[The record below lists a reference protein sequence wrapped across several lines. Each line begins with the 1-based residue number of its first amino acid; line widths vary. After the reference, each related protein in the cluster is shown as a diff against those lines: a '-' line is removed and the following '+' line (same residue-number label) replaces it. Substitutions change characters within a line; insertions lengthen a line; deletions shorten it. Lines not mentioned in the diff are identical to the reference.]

1 MELPKEFVDYTSEL
15 FGEER
20 WKNYLASF
28 EGIVPVSVRLNPFK
42 TPHPP
47 KGELV
52 DSNET
57 LDGNPDSEKRYQENS
72 PLGGWGATSFP
83 VPWCRNAFYLS
94 ERPNFTLDPLLHA
107 GVYYVQ
113 EAGSMFLDEVL
124 RQLKI
129 ENGELKINEPQ
140 NYQLSIGNYQ
150 LNSVLDLCAAPGGK
164 STLLRAALPDDC
176 VLYSNEPDRR
186 RANILMENIQK
197 QGHPNVIVTNNYAID
212 YQRAGLSFDLIVCDV
227 PCSGE
232 GMFRKDYGAIGEWS
246 LQNVMKC
253 ATLQRSII
261 EDIWPCLNEGGV
273 LVYSTCTF
281 NLHEDEENVKWICE
295 TLGAEIIPIEV
306 KDEWNIT
313 GSLLKGWDKPVYR
326 FIPGTTKGE
335 GLFMAVMRK
344 KEAQPLTRP
353 TDTLSPR
360 GEGDVRNCEADELAN
375 NECSKRK
382 SSREKVI
389 SSSPQRERVSVGRVR
404 GSGCLRVLS
413 DGHPVG
419 TQKGKNI
426 IPAHAEALLINLPK
440 DKYPFAELSK
450 EDALKYLH
458 HEAIVLDADVPKGF
472 VVVTYQGH
480 PLGFVKNIGNRA
492 NNLYP
497 QEWKIRNL

>member
-15 FGEER
+15 FGKER
-20 WKNYLASF
+20 WENYLASF
-28 EGIVPVSVRLNPFK
+28 EGSVPVSVRMNPFK
-42 TPHPP
+42 RVQDELFPETEKTP
-47 KGELV
+47 V
-52 DSNET
+52 
-57 LDGNPDSEKRYQENS
+57 
-72 PLGGWGATSFP
+72 A
-83 VPWCRNAFYLS
+83 WCRNAFYLA

-124 RQLKI
+124 RQLEESGI
-129 ENGELKINEPQ
+129 LPLDNC
-140 NYQLSIGNYQ
+140 S
-150 LNSVLDLCAAPGGK
+150 SVLDLCAAPGGK

-197 QGHPNVIVTNNYAID
+197 QGHPNAIVTNNYAID
-212 YQRAGLSFDLIVCDV
+212 YQRAGLIFDMIVCDV

-253 ATLQRSII
+253 AALQRSII
-261 EDIWPCLNEGGV
+261 EDIWPCLNENGV

-295 TLGAEIIPIEV
+295 NLGAEIIPIEISE
-306 KDEWNIT
+306 EWNIT
-313 GSLLKGWDKPVYR
+313 GSLLEGWNGPVYR

-335 GLFMAVMRK
+335 GLFMAVLRK
-344 KEAQPLTRP
+344 TSEKQPLKAKG
-353 TDTLSPR
+353 TLR
-360 GEGDVRNCEADELAN
+360 
-375 NECSKRK
+375 
-382 SSREKVI
+382 I
-389 SSSPQRERVSVGRVR
+389 M
-404 GSGCLRVLS
+404 S

-426 IPAHAEALLINLPK
+426 IPAHAEALLTNLPK
-440 DKYPFAELSK
+440 DKYPFAELTK

-472 VVVTYQGH
+472 VVVTYKGH

>member
-1 MELPKEFVDYTSEL
+1 MNGNTISHPSLWEGLGGLPQEFIEYTSSL
-15 FGEER
+15 FGEEK

-28 EGIVPVSVRLNPFK
+28 DGSVPVSVRLNPFK
-42 TPHPP
+42 MP
-47 KGELV
+47 KEELF
-52 DSNET
+52 SET
-57 LDGNPDSEKRYQENS
+57 EK
-72 PLGGWGATSFP
+72 TP
-83 VPWCRNAFYLS
+83 VPWCRNAFYLAQ
-94 ERPNFTLDPLLHA
+94 RPNFTLDPLLHA

-124 RQLKI
+124 RQLK
-129 ENGELKINEPQ
+129 ENSQSENVTTPLPLWEGQ
-140 NYQLSIGNYQ
+140 GGGSC
-150 LNSVLDLCAAPGGK
+150 LDLCAAPGGK
-164 STLLRAALPDDC
+164 STLLRAALPDDV

-212 YQRAGLSFDLIVCDV
+212 YQRAGMTFDLIVCDV

-232 GMFRKDYGAIGEWS
+232 GMFRKDHDAIGEWS

-253 ATLQRSII
+253 AALQRSII
-261 EDIWPCLNEGGV
+261 EDIWPCLNDGGV
-273 LVYSTCTF
+273 MVYSTCTF

-295 TLGAEIIPIEV
+295 TLGAELIPIEV
-306 KDEWNIT
+306 REEWNIT

-335 GLFMAVMRK
+335 GLFMAVLRK
-344 KEAQPLTRP
+344 LPLTRP
-353 TDTLSPR
+353 ADTLSPR
-360 GEGDVRNCEADELAN
+360 GEGEVSNGS
-375 NECSKRK
+375 SKKR
-382 SSREKVI
+382 SLREKVI
-389 SSSPQRERVSVGRVR
+389 SPSPLGERGAAGRVR
-404 GSGCLRVLS
+404 GCLKVLS

-472 VVVTYQGH
+472 VIVTYQGH

>member
-1 MELPKEFVDYTSEL
+1 MLPKEFVEYTSEL

-28 EGIVPVSVRLNPFK
+28 EGSVPVSVRLNPFK
-42 TPHPP
+42 VAQE
-47 KGELV
+47 ELFPEV
-52 DSNET
+52 
-57 LDGNPDSEKRYQENS
+57 EKI
-72 PLGGWGATSFP
+72 P
-83 VPWCRNAFYLS
+83 VPWCRNAFYLA

-124 RQLKI
+124 KQLA
-129 ENGELKINEPQ
+129 EGLLCSV
-140 NYQLSIGNYQ
+140 LSK
-150 LNSVLDLCAAPGGK
+150 NSPFGGGGACLDLCAAPGGK
-164 STLLRAALPDDC
+164 STLLRAFLPDEC

-212 YQRAGLSFDLIVCDV
+212 YQRAGLDFDLIVCDV

-253 ATLQRSII
+253 AALQRSII
-261 EDIWPCLNEGGV
+261 EDIWSCLNEGGV

-295 TLGAEIIPIEV
+295 NLGAEIIPIEIN
-306 KDEWNIT
+306 KDWNIT
-313 GSLLKGWDKPVYR
+313 GSLLEGFAGPVYR

-335 GLFMAVMRK
+335 GLFMAVLRK
-344 KEAQPLTRP
+344 TSEKQNLKSKG
-353 TDTLSPR
+353 TL
-360 GEGDVRNCEADELAN
+360 
-375 NECSKRK
+375 K
-382 SSREKVI
+382 I
-389 SSSPQRERVSVGRVR
+389 M
-404 GSGCLRVLS
+404 S

-426 IPAHAEALLINLPK
+426 IPAHAEALLTNLPK

-458 HEAIVLDADVPKGF
+458 HEAIVLNSDVPKGF

>member
-1 MELPKEFVDYTSEL
+1 MELPKEFIDYTSEL

-28 EGIVPVSVRLNPFK
+28 EGSVPVSVRQNPFK
-42 TPHPP
+42 APQTPE
-47 KGELV
+47 GV
-52 DSNET
+52 V
-57 LDGNPDSEKRYQENS
+57 
-72 PLGGWGATSFP
+72 P

-124 RQLKI
+124 RQ
-129 ENGELKINEPQ
+129 LKINEPQ

-253 ATLQRSII
+253 ATLQRTII

-335 GLFMAVMRK
+335 GLFMAVLRK
-344 KEAQPLTRP
+344 APLP
-353 TDTLSPR
+353 PK
-360 GEGDVRNCEADELAN
+360 GDLVDSND
-375 NECSKRK
+375 
-382 SSREKVI
+382 SSRA
-389 SSSPQRERVSVGRVR
+389 SSQRKNVSKKLPLG
-404 GSGCLRVLS
+404 GQGGLRIMS

-450 EDALKYLH
+450 EEALKYLH
-458 HEAIVLDADVPKGF
+458 HEAIVLDTDVPKGF

>member
-1 MELPKEFVDYTSEL
+1 MELPKEFIDYTSSL

-28 EGIVPVSVRLNPFK
+28 DESVPVSVRLNPFK
-42 TPHPP
+42 APLQLPR
-47 KGELV
+47 GGGLF

-57 LDGNPDSEKRYQENS
+57 LTENPDNEKRYLKFS
-72 PLGGWGATSFP
+72 PSGEIEGGRITP

-124 RQLKI
+124 RQTILKDSPL
-129 ENGELKINEPQ
+129 G
-140 NYQLSIGNYQ
+140 GWGA
-150 LNSVLDLCAAPGGK
+150 LDLCAAPGGK

-186 RANILMENIQK
+186 RANILMENMQK

-212 YQRAGLSFDLIVCDV
+212 YQKSGLTFDLIVCDV

-232 GMFRKDYGAIGEWS
+232 GMFRKDHDSIGEWS

-253 ATLQRSII
+253 AALQRSII

-273 LVYSTCTF
+273 MVYSTCTF

-295 TLGAEIIPIEV
+295 TLGAELIPIEV
-306 KDEWNIT
+306 REEWNIT

-335 GLFMAVMRK
+335 GLFMAVLK
-344 KEAQPLTRP
+344 KTPQPP
-353 TDTLSPR
+353 KGVFVDS
-360 GEGDVRNCEADELAN
+360 N
-375 NECSKRK
+375 NPSKASLQQK
-382 SSREKVI
+382 KV
-389 SSSPQRERVSVGRVR
+389 SKKLPLG
-404 GSGCLRVLS
+404 GMGGLLRILS

>member
-1 MELPKEFVDYTSEL
+1 MLPKEFVEYTSEL

-20 WKNYLASF
+20 WKNYLSSF
-28 EGIVPVSVRLNPFK
+28 EGSVPVSVRMNPFK
-42 TPHPP
+42 VAQE
-47 KGELV
+47 ELFP
-52 DSNET
+52 EIGKT
-57 LDGNPDSEKRYQENS
+57 
-72 PLGGWGATSFP
+72 P
-83 VPWCRNAFYLS
+83 VPWCRNAFYLA

-124 RQLKI
+124 KQLA
-129 ENGELKINEPQ
+129 EGPLCSV
-140 NYQLSIGNYQ
+140 LSK
-150 LNSVLDLCAAPGGK
+150 NSPFGGGGACLDLCASPGGK
-164 STLLRAALPDDC
+164 STLLRAFLPDEC

-212 YQRAGLSFDLIVCDV
+212 YQRAGLDFDLIVCDV

-253 ATLQRSII
+253 AALQRSII

-295 TLGAEIIPIEV
+295 NLGAEIVPIEIN
-306 KDEWNIT
+306 KDWNIT
-313 GSLLKGWDKPVYR
+313 GSLLEGFAGPVYR

-335 GLFMAVMRK
+335 GLFMAVLRK
-344 KEAQPLTRP
+344 TSEKQNLKSKG
-353 TDTLSPR
+353 TLKI
-360 GEGDVRNCEADELAN
+360 V
-375 NECSKRK
+375 
-382 SSREKVI
+382 
-389 SSSPQRERVSVGRVR
+389 
-404 GSGCLRVLS
+404 S

-426 IPAHAEALLINLPK
+426 IPAHAEALLTNLPK

-458 HEAIVLDADVPKGF
+458 HEAIVLDSDVPKGF

>member
-1 MELPKEFVDYTSEL
+1 MELPKEFIDYTSSL

-28 EGIVPVSVRLNPFK
+28 EESVPVSVRLNPFK
-42 TPHPP
+42 APLQLPR
-47 KGELV
+47 GGGLF

-57 LDGNPDSEKRYQENS
+57 LTENPDNEKRYLKFS
-72 PLGGWGATSFP
+72 PSGEIEGGRITP
-83 VPWCRNAFYLS
+83 VPWCRNAYYLS

-124 RQLKI
+124 RTLSGSLPM
-129 ENGELKINEPQ
+129 GEGGGRGR
-140 NYQLSIGNYQ
+140 SC
-150 LNSVLDLCAAPGGK
+150 VLDLCAAPGGK

-186 RANILMENIQK
+186 RANILMENMQK

-212 YQRAGLSFDLIVCDV
+212 YQKSGLMFDLIVCDV

-232 GMFRKDYGAIGEWS
+232 GMFRKDHDSIGEWS

-253 ATLQRSII
+253 ASLQRSII

-273 LVYSTCTF
+273 MVYSTCTF
-281 NLHEDEENVKWICE
+281 NLHEDEENVKWISE

-306 KDEWNIT
+306 REEWNIT

-326 FIPGTTKGE
+326 FIPGITKGE
-335 GLFMAVMRK
+335 GLFMAVLRK
-344 KEAQPLTRP
+344 LPLTRP
-353 TDTLSPR
+353 ADTLSPR
-360 GEGDVRNCEADELAN
+360 GEGEVSNGS
-375 NECSKRK
+375 SKKR
-382 SSREKVI
+382 SLREKVI
-389 SSSPQRERVSVGRVR
+389 SPSPLGERVSAGRVR
-404 GSGCLRVLS
+404 GHLRVLS

-472 VVVTYQGH
+472 VIVTYQGH

>member
-1 MELPKEFVDYTSEL
+1 MLPREFVEYTSEL

-28 EGIVPVSVRLNPFK
+28 EGSVPVSVRLNPFK
-42 TPHPP
+42 VAQE
-47 KGELV
+47 ELFP
-52 DSNET
+52 EI
-57 LDGNPDSEKRYQENS
+57 EKIS
-72 PLGGWGATSFP
+72 
-83 VPWCRNAFYLS
+83 VPWCRNAFYLA

-124 RQLKI
+124 K
-129 ENGELKINEPQ
+129 
-140 NYQLSIGNYQ
+140 QLSEGS
-150 LNSVLDLCAAPGGK
+150 LCSVLSKNSPFGGGGACLDLCAAPGGK
-164 STLLRAALPDDC
+164 STLLRAFLPDEC

-212 YQRAGLSFDLIVCDV
+212 YQRAGLDFDLIVCDV

-253 ATLQRSII
+253 AALQRSII

-295 TLGAEIIPIEV
+295 NLGAEIIPIEIN
-306 KDEWNIT
+306 KDWNIT
-313 GSLLKGWDKPVYR
+313 GSLLEGFAGPVYR

-335 GLFMAVMRK
+335 GLFMAVLRK
-344 KEAQPLTRP
+344 TSEKQNLKSKG
-353 TDTLSPR
+353 TL
-360 GEGDVRNCEADELAN
+360 
-375 NECSKRK
+375 K
-382 SSREKVI
+382 I
-389 SSSPQRERVSVGRVR
+389 M
-404 GSGCLRVLS
+404 S

-426 IPAHAEALLINLPK
+426 IPAHAEALLTNLPK

-450 EDALKYLH
+450 EDALRYLH
-458 HEAIVLDADVPKGF
+458 HEAIVLNSDVPKGF